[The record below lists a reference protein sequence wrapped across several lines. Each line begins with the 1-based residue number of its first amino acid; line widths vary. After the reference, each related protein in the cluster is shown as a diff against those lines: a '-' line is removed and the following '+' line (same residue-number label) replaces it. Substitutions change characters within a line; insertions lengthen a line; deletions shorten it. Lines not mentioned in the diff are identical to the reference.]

1 MRINKVTF
9 SSKCK
14 DGSLVKEY
22 ILNSPVNHQDIIVLK
37 CIGSIMVKEIGDNEL
52 FTFTSDIL
60 NIKGMIGDTIVY
72 ATYRKEDTA
81 SAEKIIN
88 QAFETGWGN

>member
-1 MRINKVTF
+1 MRIIKVTL

-22 ILNSPVNHQDIIVLK
+22 LMNSPVNHQDIIVLK
-37 CIGSIMVKEIGDNEL
+37 GFGNVAVKEIGGNEL

-60 NIKGMIGDTIVY
+60 NIKGMIGDTMVY
-72 ATYRKEDTA
+72 ATYRKEVTA
-81 SAEKIIN
+81 SADAIIH
-88 QAFETGWGN
+88 QAFESG